1 MEKTQKKIQ
10 KNFNVNIIRKCVQKT
25 FFYQHCRKNFAPK
38 NFKNFKGGKYMKTCT
53 NDFLHVPPESIF
65 KKRRFLVS

>member
-25 FFYQHCRKNFAPK
+25 FFINIVAKISHRKISK
-38 NFKNFKGGKYMKTCT
+38 ILKGE
-53 NDFLHVPPESIF
+53 NI
-65 KKRRFLVS
+65 